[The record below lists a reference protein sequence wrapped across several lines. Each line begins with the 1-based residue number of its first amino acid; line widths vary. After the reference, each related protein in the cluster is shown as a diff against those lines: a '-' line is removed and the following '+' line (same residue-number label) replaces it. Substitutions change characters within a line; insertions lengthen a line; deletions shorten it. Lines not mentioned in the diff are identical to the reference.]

1 MRKLCVILIR
11 RESDKGLSDLLG
23 MRLSFN
29 VWSKTGIVVAIFTLV
44 LDQLH
49 KWWMLNV
56 YDIANRG
63 IVTITPFLDFT
74 LVWNK
79 GISYGLFQQN
89 TDVGRYILIGITL
102 VVAVSLV
109 IWMLQAR
116 GFVFASAMGLVL
128 GGALG
133 NVIDRIQYGAVA
145 DFFSFHA
152 AGMRWYVFNVADI
165 WVVAGVA
172 LLLYDSFFGKVPN
185 E

>member
-1 MRKLCVILIR
+1 MQNPCVILIR
-11 RESDKGLSDLLG
+11 RESDKGLSNLLG

-29 VWSKTGIVVAIFTLV
+29 VWSKTGIVVAICSLM

-49 KWWMLNV
+49 KWWMLHV

-63 IVTITPFLDFT
+63 TVTITPFLDFT

-89 TDVGRYILIGITL
+89 TDTGRYILIGITL
-102 VVAVSLV
+102 VVASALV

-116 GFVFASAMGLVL
+116 GFIFACAMGLVV
-128 GGALG
+128 GGAIG
-133 NVIDRIQYGAVA
+133 NVIDRVQYGAVA
-145 DFFSFHA
+145 DFFSLHA
-152 AGMRWYVFNVADI
+152 AGLRWYVFNVADI